1 MNNNDMNNI
10 TDNLLD
16 LLAHIQNKLLNP
28 NEMVKGNIMPPSH
41 MRVIFYLSK
50 KKTMSVSRVAK
61 CLDISKP
68 NMTPIIDKL
77 ISEGFV
83 HRYPDPK
90 DRRKINIELTEKADA
105 LLKEKKL
112 QIKSNLANRLSSLEE
127 EDLKKLSS
135 LVNDMNEIILKLE

>member
-1 MNNNDMNNI
+1 MDNNAMNNI

-16 LLAHIQNKLLNP
+16 LLAHIQNKLLNQ
-28 NEMVKGNIMPPSH
+28 NEMVKGSIMPPSH

-50 KKTMSVSRVAK
+50 KKTMSVSSVAK

-83 HRYPDPK
+83 HRYTDPK

-105 LLKEKKL
+105 FLQERKL

-127 EDLKKLSS
+127 EDLVKLSS
-135 LVNDMNEIILKLE
+135 LINDMNEIILKLE